1 MRPTFPTR
9 PLFTAA
15 ALVAVGAAAVGTVAI
30 AKPDAA
36 PSQADRALKPVLIET
51 AITFSENAP
60 AAGRIERLF
69 IGERSPCRRAR
80 FTDEARHTTIIKRID
95 CGRSGNL
102 TLRFGPRP
110 NRPTRNKSGS
120 WRLIEGTGSFRG
132 LEGGGTMF
140 ARGERRAPRGR
151 EVFTG
156 TLR

>member
-80 FTDEARHTTIIKRID
+80 FTDEARHTTSSSVSTAGAAGISRSDSGPGRI
-95 CGRSGNL
+95 
-102 TLRFGPRP
+102 GPP
-110 NRPTRNKSGS
+110 ATRAAP
-120 WRLIEGTGSFRG
+120 
-132 LEGGGTMF
+132 GG
-140 ARGERRAPRGR
+140 
-151 EVFTG
+151 
-156 TLR
+156 

>member
-1 MRPTFPTR
+1 MRPTLASR
-9 PLFTAA
+9 PLPTAA
-15 ALVAVGAAAVGTVAI
+15 ALVAVGAAAFGTVAM

-36 PSQADRALKPVLIET
+36 PSQADRAQRPVLIET
-51 AITFSENAP
+51 AITFPENAP

-69 IGERSPCRRAR
+69 IGDRSRCRRAG
-80 FTDEARHTTIIKRID
+80 FTDEPRQTAIIKRID

-102 TLRFGPRP
+102 TLRFRPGP

-120 WRLIEGTGSFRG
+120 WRLIEATGSFRG

-140 ARGERRAPRGR
+140 FRSESRAPRGR